1 MARKVNRRLKVFA
14 AQFGFHESV
23 VAAPSQ
29 AAALEAWGV
38 HQNLFASGHAKVTED
53 ADAIA
58 AAKAHPGVPL
68 RRPVGSTSPYRLT
81 AGAPKV
87 EDEPRS
93 RGRAKPRPPAD
104 RRALG
109 AAEAALA
116 TLAAEQDEAM
126 ADLDRRRQALDREVA
141 AAEQAH
147 AKARKS
153 AEAAV
158 AKARAGY
165 RKAGG
170 RA

>member
-1 MARKVNRRLKVFA
+1 MAV
-14 AQFGFHESV
+14 
-23 VAAPSQ
+23 PSQ
-29 AAALEAWGV
+29 TAALEAWGV
-38 HQNLFASGHAKVTED
+38 HQNLFASGHAKVIED

-58 AAKAHPGVPL
+58 AARAHPGVPL
-68 RRPVGSTSPYRLT
+68 RRPVGSKSPYRLT
-81 AGAPKV
+81 AGTPKL

-93 RGRAKPRPPAD
+93 RGRAKPQPPAD
-104 RRALG
+104 RRGLD

-126 ADLDRRRQALDREVA
+126 ANLDRRRQALDREVA

-147 AKARKS
+147 AKARK
-153 AEAAV
+153 AAQ
-158 AKARAGY
+158 AALARARTAY